1 MLRRIGE
8 ALYCQSCYLRIG
20 VTITRFKGEL
30 PVNFAH
36 ANVHGLKLVVAT
48 ALAWSALTSLGF
60 AYTPEQQQRC
70 QGDAM
75 RLCGEF
81 IPDVDRITAC
91 MIAKKSQL
99 SEGCRAVFNS
109 EPTQSAAASY
119 PPGTRPAKPL
129 NIAPNR

>member
-1 MLRRIGE
+1 M
-8 ALYCQSCYLRIG
+8 
-20 VTITRFKGEL
+20 
-30 PVNFAH
+30 NFAH
-36 ANVHGLKLVVAT
+36 ANTKSCKLLVAT
-48 ALAWSALTSLGF
+48 ALAFSALTSASY
-60 AYTPEQQQRC
+60 AYTPEQQQLC

-99 SEGCRAVFNS
+99 SEGCRAVFDQQQ
-109 EPTQSAAASY
+109 QSSASY
-119 PPGTRPAKPL
+119 GSRPSRPL

>member
-1 MLRRIGE
+1 M
-8 ALYCQSCYLRIG
+8 
-20 VTITRFKGEL
+20 
-30 PVNFAH
+30 NFAH
-36 ANVHGLKLVVAT
+36 ANVHSCKLVVAT
-48 ALAWSALTSLGF
+48 ALAFTALTSVSF

-99 SEGCRAVFNS
+99 SEGCRAVFNG
-109 EPTQSAAASY
+109 EQSAAAGY
-119 PPGTRPAKPL
+119 PSGRPSKPL
-129 NIAPNR
+129 NLRPDR

>member
-1 MLRRIGE
+1 M
-8 ALYCQSCYLRIG
+8 
-20 VTITRFKGEL
+20 
-30 PVNFAH
+30 AH

-48 ALAWSALTSLGF
+48 ALAWSALTSPGF

-81 IPDVDRITAC
+81 IPDVDLITAC

-109 EPTQSAAASY
+109 GDTAQSASASY
-119 PPGTRPAKPL
+119 QGRPSKPL
-129 NIAPNR
+129 NITPKR

>member
-1 MLRRIGE
+1 M
-8 ALYCQSCYLRIG
+8 
-20 VTITRFKGEL
+20 
-30 PVNFAH
+30 NFAH
-36 ANVHGLKLVVAT
+36 ANIKSCKLLVAT
-48 ALAWSALTSLGF
+48 ALAFSALTSASY
-60 AYTPEQQQRC
+60 AYTPEQQQLC

-99 SEGCRAVFNS
+99 SEGCRAVFGG

-119 PPGTRPAKPL
+119 GSRPSKPL
-129 NIAPNR
+129 SITPGR